1 MLLHIFT
8 TIFNTRSFFFFFV
21 LVILISQQLLLKPS
35 NVVVVAPMIDVRG
48 EKQHGS
54 DLFHGLQL
62 HSVDI
67 DLAERREKEKEGV
80 KEQFSAEREGE
91 KEEEEVLENVYG
103 DLKCAEGAEVLQ
115 PLYQS
120 TLLES
125 GEEINSGF
133 TPFTTEE
140 GISKQ
145 RTKNGSQQ
153 QQFPQENSAPMK
165 AFDVFNSVLAAVSLT
180 EMAILALLLLLSR
193 KLWLIYVG

>member
-8 TIFNTRSFFFFFV
+8 TIFNTSSFFFFFV

-35 NVVVVAPMIDVRG
+35 NVVVVAPMIDVGG

-67 DLAERREKEKEGV
+67 DLAERREKKKEGV

-180 EMAILALLLLLSR
+180 EMAILALPLVSC
-193 KLWLIYVG
+193 G